1 MWCLISQSNSMVFE
15 VRVDPKSIGQECL
28 EKVRIFCK
36 FYLKLAGDI
45 LKPENANLFFF
56 GNKKYGKKRP
66 RKRFTVFTFFH
77 CLYSFE
83 NTNSSQNAQDLFIG
97 FSNSSNIKK
106 LCIEY
111 QSIFQIVTTYV
122 KYYL

>member
-56 GNKKYGKKRP
+56 SETKNTARKDLGKDLP
-66 RKRFTVFTFFH
+66 CLPFFIVCIH
-77 CLYSFE
+77 LKTPNPFKMHTICL
-83 NTNSSQNAQDLFIG
+83 
-97 FSNSSNIKK
+97 
-106 LCIEY
+106 
-111 QSIFQIVTTYV
+111 
-122 KYYL
+122 